1 MKKDEGTEQ
10 EPQAEAPKE
19 EVQPQAE
26 PKAETPTAD
35 EQKPAKQE
43 KQRVD
48 VVRTWRAKQ
57 ACMLPWRDFERD
69 ETVELKD
76 SQVTPLIRKLF
87 ECLDGGTQVAA
98 EKPDPDLA
106 VMVARLKAAKIPIKK
121 GTPAEEIRKLFDKF
135 LGSGATAGEISEE
148 AAK

>member
-26 PKAETPTAD
+26 PKKEAEPK
-35 EQKPAKQE
+35 EKPDA
-43 KQRVD
+43 
-48 VVRTWRAKQ
+48 VRLWRAKQ
-57 ACMLPWRDFERD
+57 ACMLPWRDFERG

-76 SQVTPLIRKLF
+76 SQVTPLIRQLF
-87 ECLDGGTQVAA
+87 ECLDGGAPVA

-106 VMVARLKAAKIPIKK
+106 VMVARLKAAKIPVKK
-121 GTPAEEIRKLFDKF
+121 GTSADEIRKLFDKF
-135 LGSGATAGEISEE
+135 LGSGATAGEISDE

>member
-26 PKAETPTAD
+26 PKKEAEP
-35 EQKPAKQE
+35 KE
-43 KQRVD
+43 KMVA
-48 VVRTWRAKQ
+48 VRLWRAKQ
-57 ACMLPWRDFERD
+57 ACMLPWRDFERG

-76 SQVTPLIRKLF
+76 SQVTPLIRQLF
-87 ECLDGGTQVAA
+87 ECLDGGAPVA

-106 VMVARLKAAKIPIKK
+106 VMVARLKAAKIPVKK
-121 GTPAEEIRKLFDKF
+121 GTSAEEIRKLFDKF
-135 LGSGATAGEISEE
+135 LGSGATAGEISDE

>member
-26 PKAETPTAD
+26 
-35 EQKPAKQE
+35 QKEVKE
-43 KQRVD
+43 KPVA
-48 VVRTWRAKQ
+48 VRLWRAKQ
-57 ACMLPWRDFERD
+57 ACMLPWRDFERG

-87 ECLDGGTQVAA
+87 ECLDGGAPVA
-98 EKPDPDLA
+98 EKADPDLA
-106 VMVARLKAAKIPIKK
+106 VMVARLKAAKIPVKK
-121 GTPAEEIRKLFDKF
+121 GTSADEIRKLFDKF
-135 LGSGATAGEISEE
+135 LGSGATAGEISDE

>member
-19 EVQPQAE
+19 EVQQQAE
-26 PKAETPTAD
+26 PKKEAEPK
-35 EQKPAKQE
+35 EKPDA
-43 KQRVD
+43 
-48 VVRTWRAKQ
+48 VRLWRAKQ
-57 ACMLPWRDFERD
+57 ACMLPWRDFERG

-76 SQVTPLIRKLF
+76 SQVTPLIRQLF
-87 ECLDGGTQVAA
+87 ECLDGGAPVA

-106 VMVARLKAAKIPIKK
+106 VMVSRLKAAKIPVKK
-121 GTPAEEIRKLFDKF
+121 GTSADEIRKLFDKF
-135 LGSGATAGEISEE
+135 LGSGATAGEISDE

>member
-26 PKAETPTAD
+26 TPPAEET
-35 EQKPAKQE
+35 KPVKQE
-43 KQRVD
+43 KPKPD
-48 VVRTWRAKQ
+48 AVRLWRAKQ
-57 ACMLPWRDFERD
+57 ACMLPWRDFERG

-76 SQVTPLIRKLF
+76 SQVTPLIRQLF
-87 ECLDGGTQVAA
+87 ECLDGGAPVA
-98 EKPDPDLA
+98 EKTDPDLA
-106 VMVARLKAAKIPIKK
+106 VMVARLKAAKIPVKK
-121 GTPAEEIRKLFDKF
+121 GTSADEIRKLFDKF
-135 LGSGATAGEISEE
+135 LGSGATAGEISDE

>member
-10 EPQAEAPKE
+10 EQQAEAPKE

-26 PKAETPTAD
+26 PKKEAEIK
-35 EQKPAKQE
+35 EKPDA
-43 KQRVD
+43 
-48 VVRTWRAKQ
+48 VRLWRAKQ
-57 ACMLPWRDFERD
+57 ACMLPWRDFERG

-76 SQVTPLIRKLF
+76 SQVTPLIRQLF
-87 ECLDGGTQVAA
+87 ECLDGGAPVA

-106 VMVARLKAAKIPIKK
+106 VMVARLKAAKIPVKK
-121 GTPAEEIRKLFDKF
+121 GTPADEIRKLFDKF
-135 LGSGATAGEISEE
+135 LGSGATAGEISDE

>member
-26 PKAETPTAD
+26 PKKEAEVK
-35 EQKPAKQE
+35 EKPDAI
-43 KQRVD
+43 
-48 VVRTWRAKQ
+48 RTWRAKQ
-57 ACMLPWRDFERD
+57 ACMLPWRDFERG

-76 SQVTPLIRKLF
+76 SQVTPLIRQLF
-87 ECLDGGTQVAA
+87 ECLDGGAPVA

-106 VMVARLKAAKIPIKK
+106 VMVARLKAAKIPVKK
-121 GTPAEEIRKLFDKF
+121 GTSADEIRKLFDKF
-135 LGSGATAGEISEE
+135 LGSGATAGEISDE

>member
-26 PKAETPTAD
+26 PKKEAEVK
-35 EQKPAKQE
+35 EKPDA
-43 KQRVD
+43 
-48 VVRTWRAKQ
+48 VRLWRAKQ
-57 ACMLPWRDFERD
+57 ACMLPWRDFERG

-76 SQVTPLIRKLF
+76 SQVTPLIRQLF
-87 ECLDGGTQVAA
+87 ECLDGGAPVA

-106 VMVARLKAAKIPIKK
+106 VMVARLKAAKIPVKK
-121 GTPAEEIRKLFDKF
+121 GTSADEIRKLFDKF
-135 LGSGATAGEISEE
+135 LGSGATAGEISDE

>member
-26 PKAETPTAD
+26 PKKE
-35 EQKPAKQE
+35 KPV
-43 KQRVD
+43 RD
-48 VVRTWRAKQ
+48 TVRTWRAKQ
-57 ACMLPWRDFERD
+57 ACMLPWRDFERG

-76 SQVTPLIRKLF
+76 SQVTPLIRQLF
-87 ECLDGGTQVAA
+87 ECLDGGAPVA

-106 VMVARLKAAKIPIKK
+106 VMVARLKAAKIPVKK
-121 GTPAEEIRKLFDKF
+121 GTSADEIRKLFDKF
-135 LGSGATAGEISEE
+135 LGSGATAGEISDE